1 MRKLLYIAI
10 LLSLFFAPLEKADV
24 AKLLPME
31 AVAMYME
38 AGQVVLE
45 TDTQNIGKGISVDQ
59 ALQNLKDSTPAVVYL
74 DTAKYLLLSDDA
86 ISYAEDLRRHLRPS
100 VEVARW
106 NAKGKVKDAAKYL
119 SVHGETVQLKH
130 WKAEDYLP

>member
-1 MRKLLYIAI
+1 MRKLLYVAI
-10 LLSLFFAPLEKADV
+10 LLSLFFVPLEKADV
-24 AKLLPME
+24 AKLLPVE

-38 AGQVVLE
+38 DGRVVLE
-45 TDTQNIGKGISVDQ
+45 TDTQNTGKGISVAQ
-59 ALQNLKDSTPAVVYL
+59 ALQNLKDTTPAVVYL

-86 ISYAEDLRRHLRPS
+86 ISYAEELRQYLKPS

-119 SVHGETVQLKH
+119 SVHGETVPFKH
-130 WKAEDYLP
+130 WKAENELR

>member
-59 ALQNLKDSTPAVVYL
+59 ALQNLKDTTPAIVYL

-86 ISYAEDLRRHLRPS
+86 VSYAEDLRRYLKSS

-119 SVHGETVQLKH
+119 SVHGETVQFKR